1 MIERAERKKD
11 LRSRSRLGR
20 VGVGSGV
27 CPEAKGHERERECP
41 KSQSKRDFGE
51 RKQTPILCRTIDE
64 KV

>member
-11 LRSRSRLGR
+11 LSSRSRLGR

-27 CPEAKGHERERECP
+27 CLEAKGHERLRESP

-51 RKQTPILCRTIDE
+51 RK
-64 KV
+64 